1 MGAPP
6 LYVSIDSI
14 AGMPQKSE
22 PYRKSRKKMA
32 GDSSGKKRDVVEK
45 TVSYSLAAKGIE
57 GGAASYPHKTEVPE
71 TAKSKSPDLSTM
83 SGPLKKIN
91 FSVFTKVGS
100 RKAEL

>member
-22 PYRKSRKKMA
+22 PYRKSRKKMT
-32 GDSSGKKRDVVEK
+32 GIVLVKKRGCCGKDGILQSSGKGNR
-45 TVSYSLAAKGIE
+45 

-83 SGPLKKIN
+83 SGPLKK
-91 FSVFTKVGS
+91 
-100 RKAEL
+100 

>member
-22 PYRKSRKKMA
+22 PYRKSRKKMT
-32 GDSSGKKRDVVEK
+32 GIVLVKKGDVVEK

-57 GGAASYPHKTEVPE
+57 GVQLVIHIKQKFQKQLNLKAQTYPQCQ
-71 TAKSKSPDLSTM
+71 
-83 SGPLKKIN
+83 GP
-91 FSVFTKVGS
+91 
-100 RKAEL
+100 